1 MPMLGH
7 GYRVRSPFLH
17 LVLDHHNHST
27 EPLLHTCSKAEW
39 QKCSTG
45 TAVADLDFSKGGFQ
59 YAIKARVARLLR
71 GSGGMPPQENF
82 MIFDLLRLFLV
93 YSWSEI
99 AKSWTTYY

>member
-1 MPMLGH
+1 MPSGLSQQYMKCRH
-7 GYRVRSPFLH
+7 SP
-17 LVLDHHNHST
+17 
-27 EPLLHTCSKAEW
+27 
-39 QKCSTG
+39 
-45 TAVADLDFSKGGFQ
+45 VADLKFSKGGFQ
-59 YAIKARVARLLR
+59 YAIKPRVARLLG